1 MQQDQTF
8 IDKCYK
14 DKNGKVVLAQTPNL
28 PILLWA
34 VTALL
39 TRFLFESGTVH
50 TALSYA
56 GFGLLFTWCWLEIF
70 QGVNYF
76 RRVLGFVILAAL
88 LWSRAQG

>member
-1 MQQDQTF
+1 MLDSIF
-8 IDKCYK
+8 K
-14 DKNGKVVLAQTPNL
+14 DDTGRVVIAQFPNA

-39 TRFLFESGTVH
+39 TRFLFEEGTIH

-76 RRVLGFVILAAL
+76 RRALGSIVMAL
-88 LWSRAQG
+88 LLISRI